1 MADLRIPDLKNDQE
15 RIAFME
21 KHDGFE
27 LLDQGLAEIME
38 PPAFHRK
45 GQIELDRETLELLD
59 EIVAVG
65 ICLDPKEAVARA
77 VHSYVLAV
85 FPQAYKLVREN

>member
-1 MADLRIPDLKNDQE
+1 MPDFGDDQE

-27 LLDQGLAEIME
+27 LLDHGLAEIVE
-38 PPAFHRK
+38 TPAFHRM
-45 GQIELDRETLELLD
+45 GQIELDRETLRLLD

-65 ICLDPKEAVARA
+65 ICPDPKEAIARA
-77 VHSYVLAV
+77 VRSYALAV
-85 FPQAYKLVREN
+85 FPQSYNSYSA